1 MVDNFFGWES
11 ERVVALTS
19 ERNIMAQITCAK
31 TLLSVII
38 VGGRSKDQGVLPAC
52 DRPDLK
58 SATPARVAVLH
69 LLGILEFPKLDT
81 CNGSTLIDTGD
92 K

>member
-38 VGGRSKDQGVLPAC
+38 LGGDRKTKKYFQHATDLGLIEKVQLSRVSKSC
-52 DRPDLK
+52 ITFN
-58 SATPARVAVLH
+58 S
-69 LLGILEFPKLDT
+69 
-81 CNGSTLIDTGD
+81 
-92 K
+92 